1 MTTKNIPTV
10 MNGCTEL
17 AKQFNVQDVTVR
29 DFLGRVAL
37 ITGVKISEKDWHGY
51 TNEDENPKTVQAY
64 YKWLEQTI
72 GEDVLYK
79 IESCAREFFFDLLNL
94 YMMGFIP
101 KVVLVQKFKPSTKMK
116 NECGGITS
124 LDWEAVLGDIE
135 KFQATAKPVA
145 KVKSA
150 TKTKKPVPTLE
161 ERLKDALGIIVK
173 IGKHGTGKV
182 RGITEVDTDMLTR
195 WGKILAKHPDFKRQ
209 LRTYVYDDELYMV
222 WVNKKKETLFSIDT
236 SGMLSVA
243 DELV

>member
-29 DFLGRVAL
+29 DFLGRVEL
-37 ITGVKISEKDWHGY
+37 VTGLEVSEKDWLDHVADG
-51 TNEDENPKTVQAY
+51 ENPKSVQAY
-64 YKWLEQTI
+64 YKWLEKTI
-72 GEDVLYK
+72 GEDVLFK

-150 TKTKKPVPTLE
+150 TKTKKPAPTLE

-173 IGKHGTGKV
+173 IGKHGTGKI

-209 LRTYVYDDELYMV
+209 LRTYVYDGELYMV
-222 WVNKKKETLFSIDT
+222 WGNKKKETLFSIDT
-236 SGMLSVA
+236 SGVLSVA